1 MSPHIKND
9 MVHLLR
15 MLQAI
20 GKIQDWMRPYAEEF
34 DFYHAQSQ
42 LVYNAVLMQTQL
54 VGEMTVKISNPLKG
68 KYTQISWA
76 SIRNVRNRITHDYL
90 GINRAIV
97 WEILTIELP
106 KLKSNLEFIIRAE
119 LAEGTF
125 DRTEL
130 ELAVGNEYYR
140 FIDFDALR

>member
-9 MVHLLR
+9 LVHLLR

-20 GKIQDWMRPYAEEF
+20 GKIRDWMRPYSEEF
-34 DFYHAQSQ
+34 DFYHAENQ
-42 LVYNAVLMQTQL
+42 LVFNAVLMQTQL
-54 VGEMTVKISNPLKG
+54 VGELTVKISDTLKM
-68 KYTQISWA
+68 KYAYIPWA
-76 SIRNVRNRITHDYL
+76 SIRNVRNRISHDYL
-90 GINRAIV
+90 GVNRAIV
-97 WEILTIELP
+97 WEILTVELP
-106 KLKSNLEFIIRAE
+106 KLKSDLESIVRAE

-140 FIDFDALR
+140 YVDFDELR